1 MALTT
6 PAQASTEQSTD
17 SGLHELHELQD
28 LISSNE
34 GFAQLMRRSGST
46 ADAAKLA
53 GEHGV
58 HVTPEALW
66 RNRGRHGLPAWRA

>member
-6 PAQASTEQSTD
+6 PVGTSTEQSSD
-17 SGLHELHELQD
+17 PGLHELHELQD
-28 LISSNE
+28 LISTNE
-34 GFAQLMRRSGST
+34 GFARRMRRTGST
-46 ADAAKLA
+46 VDAAKLA
-53 GEHGV
+53 AEHGV